1 MRYRVLIVDDQIV
14 SRQLFERIIRD
25 SDRYETAASIDSAGM
40 ADAYCARQKI
50 DLVLMDIV
58 MKDGSDGLEAAAH
71 IRKSYPNIRILM
83 VTSMFDAAL
92 LKTAREAGADSFW
105 YKEVQDRPM
114 LEVMDRTMAG
124 ERVWPDEAPVTP
136 IGNAASSELT
146 EREIDVLRCLA
157 EGLSDRECAEKLVVS
172 VAAVRY
178 HIGNLFEKTG
188 FSSRTELVV
197 AAVRSGLIIPG
208 GKRWN

>member
-1 MRYRVLIVDDQIV
+1 
-14 SRQLFERIIRD
+14 
-25 SDRYETAASIDSAGM
+25 
-40 ADAYCARQKI
+40 
-50 DLVLMDIV
+50 
-58 MKDGSDGLEAAAH
+58 
-71 IRKSYPNIRILM
+71 
-83 VTSMFDAAL
+83 
-92 LKTAREAGADSFW
+92 
-105 YKEVQDRPM
+105 
-114 LEVMDRTMAG
+114 VMDRTMAG